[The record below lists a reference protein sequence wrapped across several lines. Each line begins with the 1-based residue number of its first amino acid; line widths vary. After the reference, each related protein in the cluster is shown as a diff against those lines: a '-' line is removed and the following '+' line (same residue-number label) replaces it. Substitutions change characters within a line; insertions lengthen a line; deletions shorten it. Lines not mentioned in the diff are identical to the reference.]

1 MTKSKLL
8 LFSLIV
14 WLITGCTTTGP
25 VPINIVPLP
34 EQQVAGNSHF
44 TFSKN
49 TVIQVENREQEPIAG
64 LLADLFTSS
73 AGFTPVVNTGSS
85 AASASV
91 IFSTDTTLVKES
103 YKLDIT
109 PSRIS
114 INAADKAG
122 FFYAIQ
128 SIRQLL
134 PPAIESKEPV
144 NNIQWNVPTLGIQ
157 DSPRFPYRGL
167 MLDVSRFFI
176 PKENIIKIIDYM
188 AMLKLNKLHLHLVDG
203 NGWRL
208 EIKKYPR
215 LTKIGAWRVA
225 RESDFSQRKNAQP
238 GEPTPVGGFYTQE
251 DMKEI
256 IAYAGAH
263 QVEIIPEIEMPAHT
277 NSSLAAYPELACS
290 IVKDFISVIPGM
302 GAHASEIVYCAGND
316 KVFSFLEDVIDEV
329 ADLFPSHYIHLGG
342 DEASKRYWKECP
354 LCRAR
359 MKVEGITDVEDLQGY
374 FMNRMADY
382 VKSKGKQVMGWDEL
396 TNSKIPEDAV
406 IYGWQGLG
414 TAGYKAGKLGHKF
427 IMTPARVL
435 YLIRYQGPQ
444 WFEPRTYF
452 GNNTLKN
459 VYDYEPIQPE
469 WEPEVAA
476 NLLGVQGSL
485 WTEFTNSPEDA
496 EYLIF
501 PRLAAVAEIAWSGK
515 DRKDWPGF
523 LKRLDVLTQHYDYLG
538 VNYARSMFNIDHL
551 VTGNND
557 TLKVALTCIRPD
569 MEIRYTTDGNEPV
582 ATSSLYTDSLVV
594 TNDITINAAT
604 FANGKQMGK
613 TLTLPLH
620 WNKATARPV
629 QDGNS
634 QTYRLTN
641 GLRGSNKQSDFEWCG
656 WYDEDATFT
665 IDLGKTETMN
675 EITIG
680 CITNYGMGAHIPSRI
695 TLSVSDDNQTYTQVA
710 ERNFTPEEIFRE
722 GIRIEDKTFDNL
734 KATGRYL
741 RVALKNPGK
750 CPDDHT
756 RPGQGTWMYIDE
768 VTVQ

>member
-8 LFSLIV
+8 LFFFIV

-64 LLADLFTSS
+64 LLADLFTPS

-215 LTKIGAWRVA
+215 LTEIGAWRVA

-256 IAYAGAH
+256 IAYAEAH

-277 NSSLAAYPELACS
+277 NSSLAAYPELACP

-569 MEIRYTTDGNEPV
+569 MEIRYTIDGNEPV

-641 GLRGSNKQSDFEWCG
+641 GLRGSNKQTDFEWCG

-680 CITNYGMGAHIPSRI
+680 CITNYGMGAHIPGRI

-710 ERNFTPEEIFRE
+710 ERSFTPEEIFRE

>member
-8 LFSLIV
+8 LFFFIV

-73 AGFTPVVNTGSS
+73 AGFTPVVNIGSS

-215 LTKIGAWRVA
+215 LTEIGAWRVA

-277 NSSLAAYPELACS
+277 NSSLATYPELACP

-469 WEPEVAA
+469 WEPEVTA

-582 ATSSLYTDSLVV
+582 ATSSLYTDSQVV

-629 QDGNS
+629 QDGNN

-665 IDLGKTETMN
+665 IDLGKTEAMN
-675 EITIG
+675 QITIG

-710 ERNFTPEEIFRE
+710 ERSFTPEEIFRE

-734 KATGRYL
+734 KAAGRYL

>member
-8 LFSLIV
+8 LFFFIV

-49 TVIQVENREQEPIAG
+49 TVIQVENREQESIAG

-215 LTKIGAWRVA
+215 LTEIGAWRVA

-256 IAYAGAH
+256 IAYAEAH

-277 NSSLAAYPELACS
+277 NSSLAAYPELACP

-680 CITNYGMGAHIPSRI
+680 CITNYGMGAHIPGRI
-695 TLSVSDDNQTYTQVA
+695 TLSVSDDNQAYTQVA
-710 ERNFTPEEIFRE
+710 ERSFTPEEIFRE

>member
-8 LFSLIV
+8 LFFFIV
-14 WLITGCTTTGP
+14 WLITGCTTTDP

-73 AGFTPVVNTGSS
+73 AGFTPMVNTGSS

-215 LTKIGAWRVA
+215 LTEIGAWRVA

-238 GEPTPVGGFYTQE
+238 EEPTPVGGFYTQE

-290 IVKDFISVIPGM
+290 IVKNFISVIPGM

-469 WEPEVAA
+469 WEPEVTA

-604 FANGKQMGK
+604 FTNGKQMGK
-613 TLTLPLH
+613 NLTLPLH

-629 QDGNS
+629 QDGNN

-665 IDLGKTETMN
+665 IDLGKTEAIN
-675 EITIG
+675 EITID
-680 CITNYGMGAHIPSRI
+680 CITNYGMGAHIPGRI
-695 TLSVSDDNQTYTQVA
+695 TLSVSDDNQKYTQVA
-710 ERNFTPEEIFRE
+710 ERSFTPEEIFRE

>member
-8 LFSLIV
+8 LFFFIV
-14 WLITGCTTTGP
+14 WLITGCTTTDP
-25 VPINIVPLP
+25 VPINIIPLP

-73 AGFTPVVNTGSS
+73 AGFTPMVNTGSS

-144 NNIQWNVPTLGIQ
+144 NNIQWNIPTLGIQ

-215 LTKIGAWRVA
+215 LTEIGAWRVA

-238 GEPTPVGGFYTQE
+238 EEPTPVGGFYTQE

-256 IAYAGAH
+256 IAYAGTH

-277 NSSLAAYPELACS
+277 NSSLAAYPELACP

-469 WEPEVAA
+469 WEPEVTA

-557 TLKVALTCIRPD
+557 TLKVTLTCIRPD

-629 QDGNS
+629 QDRNS

-665 IDLGKTETMN
+665 IDLGKTEAIN

-680 CITNYGMGAHIPSRI
+680 SITNYGMGAHIPSRI
-695 TLSVSDDNQTYTQVA
+695 TLSVSDDNQKYTQVA
-710 ERNFTPEEIFRE
+710 ERSFTPKEIFRE

-734 KATGRYL
+734 KAAGRYL
-741 RVALKNPGK
+741 RVALRNPGK

>member
-8 LFSLIV
+8 LFFFIV

-215 LTKIGAWRVA
+215 LTEIGAWRVA

-263 QVEIIPEIEMPAHT
+263 QVDIIPEIEMPAHT
-277 NSSLAAYPELACS
+277 NSSLAAYPELACP

-302 GAHASEIVYCAGND
+302 GAYASEFVYCAGND

-342 DEASKRYWKECP
+342 D
-354 LCRAR
+354 
-359 MKVEGITDVEDLQGY
+359 
-374 FMNRMADY
+374 
-382 VKSKGKQVMGWDEL
+382 
-396 TNSKIPEDAV
+396 
-406 IYGWQGLG
+406 
-414 TAGYKAGKLGHKF
+414 
-427 IMTPARVL
+427 
-435 YLIRYQGPQ
+435 
-444 WFEPRTYF
+444 
-452 GNNTLKN
+452 
-459 VYDYEPIQPE
+459 
-469 WEPEVAA
+469 
-476 NLLGVQGSL
+476 
-485 WTEFTNSPEDA
+485 
-496 EYLIF
+496 
-501 PRLAAVAEIAWSGK
+501 
-515 DRKDWPGF
+515 
-523 LKRLDVLTQHYDYLG
+523 
-538 VNYARSMFNIDHL
+538 
-551 VTGNND
+551 
-557 TLKVALTCIRPD
+557 
-569 MEIRYTTDGNEPV
+569 
-582 ATSSLYTDSLVV
+582 
-594 TNDITINAAT
+594 
-604 FANGKQMGK
+604 
-613 TLTLPLH
+613 
-620 WNKATARPV
+620 
-629 QDGNS
+629 
-634 QTYRLTN
+634 
-641 GLRGSNKQSDFEWCG
+641 
-656 WYDEDATFT
+656 
-665 IDLGKTETMN
+665 
-675 EITIG
+675 
-680 CITNYGMGAHIPSRI
+680 
-695 TLSVSDDNQTYTQVA
+695 
-710 ERNFTPEEIFRE
+710 
-722 GIRIEDKTFDNL
+722 
-734 KATGRYL
+734 
-741 RVALKNPGK
+741 
-750 CPDDHT
+750 
-756 RPGQGTWMYIDE
+756 
-768 VTVQ
+768 

>member
-8 LFSLIV
+8 LFFFIV

>member
-8 LFSLIV
+8 LFFFIV
-14 WLITGCTTTGP
+14 WLITGCTTTDP

-73 AGFTPVVNTGSS
+73 AGFTPMVNTGSS

-176 PKENIIKIIDYM
+176 PKENIIKIINYM

-215 LTKIGAWRVA
+215 LTEIGAWRVA

-238 GEPTPVGGFYTQE
+238 EEPTPVGGFYTQE

-277 NSSLAAYPELACS
+277 NSSLAAYPELACP

-469 WEPEVAA
+469 WEPEVTA

-515 DRKDWPGF
+515 KRKDWPGF

-557 TLKVALTCIRPD
+557 TLKVTLTCIRPD

-629 QDGNS
+629 QDGNN

-665 IDLGKTETMN
+665 IDLGKTEAIN
-675 EITIG
+675 EITID
-680 CITNYGMGAHIPSRI
+680 CITNYGMGAHIPGRI

-710 ERNFTPEEIFRE
+710 ERSFTPEEIFRE

-734 KATGRYL
+734 KAAGRYL
-741 RVALKNPGK
+741 RVALRNPGK

>member
-1 MTKSKLL
+1 MMRYIYLIILGLFFSVINMEANNSASISLVPCPTNVVPGTGSFQFTPKTVFAVETEEQAAIVRLL
-8 LFSLIV
+8 SD
-14 WLITGCTTTGP
+14 
-25 VPINIVPLP
+25 
-34 EQQVAGNSHF
+34 QF
-44 TFSKN
+44 TC
-49 TVIQVENREQEPIAG
+49 A
-64 LLADLFTSS
+64 
-73 AGFTPVVNTGSS
+73 AGFTPKLKVDSKKGNLVLQ
-85 AASASV
+85 
-91 IFSTDTTLVKES
+91 TDKTIKSEAYCLE
-103 YKLDIT
+103 IT
-109 PSRIS
+109 PKKITV
-114 INAADKAG
+114 KASDAKG
-122 FFYAIQ
+122 FFYALQ

-134 PPAIESKEPV
+134 PPAIESAVKVDGTEW
-144 NNIQWNVPTLGIQ
+144 IVPAMTIT
-157 DSPRFPYRGL
+157 DEPRFGYRGL
-167 MLDVSRFFI
+167 MVDVARFFV
-176 PKENIIKIIDYM
+176 PKENLLRIIDCM
-188 AMLKLNKLHLHLVDG
+188 GMLKLNTLHLHLVDD
-203 NGWRL
+203 NGWRI
-208 EIKKYPR
+208 EIKKYPL
-215 LTKIGAWRVA
+215 LTEIGASRVE
-225 RESDFSQRKNAQP
+225 RPGKLFPERRNQRQ
-238 GEPTPVGGFYTQE
+238 GEPTVEKGFYTQ
-251 DMKEI
+251 DDIREI
-256 IAYAGAH
+256 VAYAAARRIE
-263 QVEIIPEIEMPAHT
+263 VIPEIEMPAHS
-277 NSSLAAYPELACS
+277 NAALAAYPLLACP
-290 IVKDFISVIPGM
+290 VVDKFIGVLPGL
-302 GAHASEIVYCAGND
+302 GGNHADIIYCAGND
-316 KVFSFLEDVIDEV
+316 SVFTFLEDVIDEV

-469 WEPEVAA
+469 WEPEVTA

-557 TLKVALTCIRPD
+557 TLKVTLTCIRPD

-629 QDGNS
+629 QDGNN

-665 IDLGKTETMN
+665 IDLGKTEAIN

-680 CITNYGMGAHIPSRI
+680 CITNYGMGAHIPGRI

-710 ERNFTPEEIFRE
+710 ERSFTPEEIFRE

-734 KATGRYL
+734 KAAGRYL
-741 RVALKNPGK
+741 RVALRNPGK

>member
-1 MTKSKLL
+1 
-8 LFSLIV
+8 
-14 WLITGCTTTGP
+14 
-25 VPINIVPLP
+25 
-34 EQQVAGNSHF
+34 
-44 TFSKN
+44 
-49 TVIQVENREQEPIAG
+49 
-64 LLADLFTSS
+64 
-73 AGFTPVVNTGSS
+73 
-85 AASASV
+85 
-91 IFSTDTTLVKES
+91 
-103 YKLDIT
+103 
-109 PSRIS
+109 
-114 INAADKAG
+114 
-122 FFYAIQ
+122 
-128 SIRQLL
+128 
-134 PPAIESKEPV
+134 
-144 NNIQWNVPTLGIQ
+144 
-157 DSPRFPYRGL
+157 
-167 MLDVSRFFI
+167 
-176 PKENIIKIIDYM
+176 
-188 AMLKLNKLHLHLVDG
+188 
-203 NGWRL
+203 
-208 EIKKYPR
+208 
-215 LTKIGAWRVA
+215 
-225 RESDFSQRKNAQP
+225 
-238 GEPTPVGGFYTQE
+238 
-251 DMKEI
+251 
-256 IAYAGAH
+256 
-263 QVEIIPEIEMPAHT
+263 MPAHS
-277 NSSLAAYPELACS
+277 NSSLAAYPELACP

-435 YLIRYQGPQ
+435 YLIRYQGLQ

-501 PRLAAVAEIAWSGK
+501 PRLAAVAEIAWSEKG
-515 DRKDWPGF
+515 RKDWPGF

-641 GLRGSNKQSDFEWCG
+641 GLGGSNKQSDFEWCG

-665 IDLGKTETMN
+665 IDLGKTEAIN

-710 ERNFTPEEIFRE
+710 ERSFTPEEIFRE

-734 KATGRYL
+734 KAAGRYL
-741 RVALKNPGK
+741 RVTLKNPGK

>member
-91 IFSTDTTLVKES
+91 IFSTDTTLVKEC

-109 PSRIS
+109 PSRIF
-114 INAADKAG
+114 IQAAGKEG
-122 FFYAIQ
+122 FFYAVQ

-215 LTKIGAWRVA
+215 LTEIGAWRVA

-256 IAYAGAH
+256 IAYAGTH

-277 NSSLAAYPELACS
+277 NSSLAAYPELACP
-290 IVKDFISVIPGM
+290 IVKDFISAIPGM

-613 TLTLPLH
+613 ALTLPLH

-680 CITNYGMGAHIPSRI
+680 CITNYGMGAHIPGRI
-695 TLSVSDDNQTYTQVA
+695 TLSVSDDNQAYTQVA
-710 ERNFTPEEIFRE
+710 ERSFTPEEIFRE

>member
-8 LFSLIV
+8 LFFFIV

-215 LTKIGAWRVA
+215 LTEVGAWRIA
-225 RESDFSQRKNAQP
+225 REGDFSQRKNAKP

-256 IAYAGAH
+256 IAYASAR

-277 NSSLAAYPELACS
+277 NSSLAAYPELACP

-329 ADLFPSHYIHLGG
+329 ADLFPSSYINLGG
-342 DEASKRYWKECP
+342 DEASKKNWKKCP
-354 LCRAR
+354 LCQAR
-359 MKVEGITDVEDLQGY
+359 MKTEGYTDIEDLQGY
-374 FMNRMADY
+374 FMNRMSDY
-382 VKSKGKQVMGWDEL
+382 VKSKGKQVIGWDEL
-396 TNSKIPEDAV
+396 INSKIPDGAT
-406 IYGWQGLG
+406 ILGWQGMG
-414 TAGYKAGKLGHKF
+414 TAGYKAGQLGHKF
-427 IMTPARVL
+427 IMSPARVL

-452 GNNTLKN
+452 GNNTLKG
-459 VYDYEPIQPE
+459 VYDYEPIQPD
-469 WEPEVAA
+469 WDPKVAA
-476 NLLGVQGSL
+476 NLIGVQGCM
-485 WTEFTNSPEDA
+485 WTEFCYSAEDV
-496 EYLIF
+496 EYLLF

-538 VNYARSMFNIDHL
+538 VNHARSMFNIDHL

-680 CITNYGMGAHIPSRI
+680 CITNYGMGAHIPGRI

-710 ERNFTPEEIFRE
+710 ERSFTPEEIFRE

-741 RVALKNPGK
+741 RAALKNPGK

>member
-8 LFSLIV
+8 LFFFIV

-215 LTKIGAWRVA
+215 LTEIGAWRVA

-277 NSSLAAYPELACS
+277 NSSLAAYPELACP

-329 ADLFPSHYIHLGG
+329 ADLFPSRYIHLGG
-342 DEASKRYWKECP
+342 DEASKKYWKECP
-354 LCRAR
+354 LCQAR

-665 IDLGKTETMN
+665 IDLGKTEAIN
-675 EITIG
+675 EITID
-680 CITNYGMGAHIPSRI
+680 CITNYGMGTHIPSRI
-695 TLSVSDDNQTYTQVA
+695 TLSASDDNQTYTQVA
-710 ERNFTPEEIFRE
+710 ERSFTPEEIFRE
-722 GIRIEDKTFDNL
+722 GIRIEDKTFNNL

>member
-8 LFSLIV
+8 LFFFIV

-73 AGFTPVVNTGSS
+73 AGFTPTVNIGSS

-277 NSSLAAYPELACS
+277 NSSLAAYPELACP

-316 KVFSFLEDVIDEV
+316 KVFSFLKDVIDEV

-569 MEIRYTTDGNEPV
+569 MEIRYTIDGNEPV

-641 GLRGSNKQSDFEWCG
+641 GLRGSNKQTDFEWCG

-680 CITNYGMGAHIPSRI
+680 CITNYGMGAHIPGRI

-710 ERNFTPEEIFRE
+710 ERSFTPEEIFRE